1 MRAGQVESA
10 AAIRR
15 AVTRLGRRLRAERPA
30 AALNGTKLS
39 VLGHL
44 YRLGPSTPGAI
55 AAAER
60 HQPQSLSRTFAELQ
74 AAGLIS
80 RRPGERDRRAAVL
93 TITPAGREALVRD
106 MADRDAWLAQ
116 ALDIFTE
123 AEVDLLRIAAGLL
136 ESLAD
141 RPVGLRGLAGTD
153 PGAVDP
159 GAVMEQPA

>member
-1 MRAGQVESA
+1 MAGQVESA

-30 AALNGTKLS
+30 GALNGTKLS

-93 TITPAGREALVRD
+93 TITSVGREALVRD

-116 ALDIFTE
+116 ALDDCTA
-123 AEVDLLRIAAGLL
+123 AEVNLLRIAAGLL

-141 RPVGLRGLAGTD
+141 RPVDLRDLAGGTD
-153 PGAVDP
+153 PGTV
-159 GAVMEQPA
+159 GEQSA